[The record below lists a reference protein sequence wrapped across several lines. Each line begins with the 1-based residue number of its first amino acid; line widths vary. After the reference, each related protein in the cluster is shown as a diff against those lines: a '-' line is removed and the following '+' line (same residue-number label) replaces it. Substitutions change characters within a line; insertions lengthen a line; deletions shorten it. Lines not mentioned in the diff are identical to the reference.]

1 MLFPSESLPFAPE
14 RRLSSGSGLPAGWR
28 LRIRTDS
35 DHPGTRLLMRAVYPP
50 PHGPECVWSEGS
62 LHQHLAHFP
71 EGQFVVMDEAGTI
84 RGTST
89 THRVSR
95 ARALQPHT
103 WSGITGAGT
112 LSTHEPDGEVLYGVN
127 IAVDPSCQGRGIGR
141 ELYRA
146 RLDLARSCG
155 CSSFAAGAR
164 LPGYHE
170 YADRL
175 SPEAYVAQVVAGN
188 LFDPTLS
195 KQLALGFRVA
205 GVLPGYAYD
214 YQTLGHAAL
223 IVMDL

>member
-1 MLFPSESLPFAPE
+1 MLVYETFPPLPA
-14 RRLSSGSGLPAGWR
+14 RRSTVRPGLPAGWR
-28 LRIRTDS
+28 LRTRTDA
-35 DHPGTRLLMRAVYPP
+35 DHSGIRLLMRAVYAP

-62 LHQHLAHFP
+62 LHQHLANFP
-71 EGQFVVMDEAGTI
+71 EGQFVVTDEAGTI

-89 THRVSR
+89 THRVSLEK
-95 ARALQPHT
+95 ALRPHT

-127 IAVDPSCQGRGIGR
+127 IAVDPSCQGHGIGR

-146 RLDLARSCG
+146 RLDLGRSIGCG
-155 CSSFAAGAR
+155 RFAAGAR
-164 LPGYHE
+164 LSGYHMH
-170 YADRL
+170 ADKL
-175 SPEAYVAQVVAGN
+175 SPDAYVDQVVAGSI
-188 LFDPTLS
+188 FDPTLS

-205 GVLPGYAYD
+205 GLLPGYAYD